1 MKTTVWI
8 PDVLFGKVERLTC
21 GGRRS
26 RSRVYAAALAEYVV
40 RRSAD
45 DVTAAMDRL
54 CAEVG
59 DETAAFTT
67 AATRRTLEKSEWCS
81 RSASMVIDEENSL

>member
-8 PDVLFGKVERLTC
+8 PDVLFGKVEQLTC

-26 RSRVYAAALAEYVV
+26 RSGVYAAALAEYVV
-40 RRSAD
+40 RHSPD

-59 DETAAFTT
+59 DETDAFTT
-67 AATRRTLEKSEWCS
+67 AATRRTLEKSEW
-81 RSASMVIDEENSL
+81 